1 MSGSTECVQVMV
13 RCRPLN
19 SKERGDNRAPIV
31 AMDCERG
38 QIILKNQRVAA
49 AEEVKQFTFDAV
61 FDVASTQEQVFAT
74 VAQPI
79 IDSTMSG
86 YNGTIFAYGQTGT
99 GKVCVDS
106 GSVQADTA
114 LAGRS
119 KTLPGQHVTCC
130 RRTRWKV
137 NWHQN

>member
-19 SKERGDNRAPIV
+19 SKEREDNRAAIV
-31 AMDCERG
+31 AMESEKG
-38 QIILKNQRVAA
+38 QIMLKSQRAGA

-61 FDVASTQEQVFAT
+61 FDVLSTQEQVFAT

-79 IDSTMSG
+79 IDCTMNG

-99 GKVCVDS
+99 GKV
-106 GSVQADTA
+106 
-114 LAGRS
+114 
-119 KTLPGQHVTCC
+119 
-130 RRTRWKV
+130 
-137 NWHQN
+137 